1 MYTVICSAKLRPCL
15 CGLIQKF
22 LSLKCLKDIT
32 FLSVE
37 HGIPHNSFF
46 FSRACI
52 LPDHCHA
59 TVSYNK
65 RQHLFFPKY
74 FPNCSPN
81 SVNMD
86 LIPLSFTFALPSPP
100 SNPNFQKTIQTLHCL
115 ATTLPKE
122 QHFPRAITAF
132 HLLPTVFPFRSGQH
146 PQYTKLRTD
155 WGKTLLQPAGQLHPH
170 REKKNLSPNY
180 SFRPQLPPTPMPT
193 NSH

>member
-37 HGIPHNSFF
+37 HRIPHNSFF

-86 LIPLSFTFALPSPP
+86 LIPLSFTFPLPSPP
-100 SNPNFQKTIQTLHCL
+100 SNPNFQKTTC
-115 ATTLPKE
+115 
-122 QHFPRAITAF
+122 
-132 HLLPTVFPFRSGQH
+132 TVQ
-146 PQYTKLRTD
+146 
-155 WGKTLLQPAGQLHPH
+155 LQPFQRSSTSQGPSQLSTCCLQCFHSDLDSTL
-170 REKKNLSPNY
+170 NTLN
-180 SFRPQLPPTPMPT
+180 
-193 NSH
+193 